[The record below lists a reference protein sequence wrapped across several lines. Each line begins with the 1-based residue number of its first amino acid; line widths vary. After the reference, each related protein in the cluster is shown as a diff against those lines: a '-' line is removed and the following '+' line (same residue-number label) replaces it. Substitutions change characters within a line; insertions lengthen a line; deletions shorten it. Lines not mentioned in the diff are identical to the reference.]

1 MRKTIILS
9 AIIFTVLLSGSGL
22 NSLFAQSPVGKWV
35 DSRYNMTLVLNGN
48 FTYSFQYQN
57 SVSKGLWSNR
67 GNQFC
72 LKDSSS
78 NVPVCYTVVSY
89 NATDLVLRDVN
100 GIMIYYKKSGGTQQS
115 ATSPVK
121 KRVVKGA
128 NRIIATKGNYKLTH
142 GHLRA
147 GIDLTQFIIG
157 QKIKVSEVRELKQ
170 KLVEEF
176 NAMPGQT
183 VGQLDSIGLSMDKVR
198 SATDPVKIGQVRQQ
212 IFAAFHKLT
221 RNMSE
226 NQKPLMIQ
234 VINRYIKVLA
244 YDEANNLIL
253 TNKDVDGYINYVAF
267 NSELAGKKIAV
278 NYAVRNSVT
287 QNLVNGFASM
297 PLGQKQMLS
306 SASLI
311 WELLEYNWSKLT
323 NAQKVQYVNAYR
335 GKIANNYNY
344 NQQSSQNNNNWTP
357 PKNYG
362 SQKKSL
368 SQMRRDFNAKQ
379 NMFKM
384 MNNMNLSNHA
394 LSLNIIE
401 NIGGTGNYW
410 KVTDY

>member
-1 MRKTIILS
+1 MKRENIILITIV
-9 AIIFTVLLSGSGL
+9 IILMFGQLTG
-22 NSLFAQSPVGKWV
+22 NLFSQSPVGKWV
-35 DSRYNMTLVLNGN
+35 DSRYNMTLILNGN

-57 SVSKGLWSNR
+57 RVSKGYWSNQ

-72 LKDSSS
+72 LKDSNS

-89 NATDLVLRDVN
+89 NATDLILRDVN
-100 GIMIYYKKSGGTQQS
+100 GVMINYKKVSGAQQ
-115 ATSPVK
+115 PVISTAK
-121 KRVVKGA
+121 KRIVKGA

-157 QKIKVSEVRELKQ
+157 QKIKVNEVRELKQ

-183 VGQLDSIGLSMDKVR
+183 VGQLESISLSMDKVHAA
-198 SATDPVKIGQVRQQ
+198 SDPAKIGLVRQQ
-212 IFAAFHKLT
+212 IFAAFYKMT
-221 RNMSE
+221 RNVRE
-226 NQKPLMIQ
+226 DQKPLMIQ

-253 TNKDVDGYINYVAF
+253 TNKDVEGYINYVAF
-267 NSELAGKKIAV
+267 NSELAGQKINL
-278 NYAVRNSVT
+278 NYAVRNTITNQLVT
-287 QNLVNGFASM
+287 GFASM
-297 PLGQKQMLS
+297 PLSQKQMLS

-311 WELLEYNWSKLT
+311 WELLNFNWNRMNNS
-323 NAQKVQYVNAYR
+323 QKVQYINAYR
-335 GKIANNYNY
+335 GKIASNFNYN
-344 NQQSSQNNNNWTP
+344 NQSTQNNNWTP

-368 SQMRRDFNAKQ
+368 AQMRRDFNAKQ
-379 NMFKM
+379 NMFRM
-384 MNNMNLSNHA
+384 MNNMNMNSHA

>member
-1 MRKTIILS
+1 MRKIIILI
-9 AIIFTVLLSGSGL
+9 AIIFTVLLSGAGFNL
-22 NSLFAQSPVGKWV
+22 LHPQSPVGKWV
-35 DSRYNMTLVLNGN
+35 DSRYNMTLILNGN
-48 FTYSFQYQN
+48 FTYSFRYQN
-57 SVSKGLWSNR
+57 NVSKGYWSNQ

-78 NVPVCYTVVSY
+78 NVPVCYTVISY
-89 NATDLVLRDVN
+89 NATNLILRDINGVMINYKKVN
-100 GIMIYYKKSGGTQQS
+100 GASK
-115 ATSPVK
+115 PVTPTLK
-121 KRVVKGA
+121 KRAIKGA
-128 NRIIATKGNYKLTH
+128 NRVIATKGNYKLTH

-147 GIDLTQFIIG
+147 GIDLTQLIIG
-157 QKIKVSEVRELKQ
+157 KKIKVSEIRELKQ

-176 NAMPGQT
+176 NKMPKQT
-183 VGQLDSIGLSMDKVR
+183 VGQLNSIGLSMDKVH

-212 IFAAFHKLT
+212 IFAAFYKLT

-253 TNKDVDGYINYVAF
+253 TNKDVDGYINYIAF
-267 NSELAGKKIAV
+267 NSELAGKKI
-278 NYAVRNSVT
+278 NINHAVRNAIT
-287 QNLVNGFASM
+287 QQLINGFASM
-297 PLGQKQMLS
+297 SLEQKQMLS

-311 WELLEYNWSKLT
+311 WELLQYNWSRMT
-323 NAQKVQYVNAYR
+323 NSQKVQYANAYR
-335 GKIANNYNY
+335 GKIAKNFTY
-344 NQQSSQNNNNWTP
+344 NQQSSRNNNRTS

-362 SQKKSL
+362 SKKKSL
-368 SQMRRDFNAKQ
+368 SQMRRDFNARQ
-379 NMFKM
+379 NMFRM
-384 MNNMNLSNHA
+384 MNNMNMNSHA